1 MAVTVASRCTKLAS
15 KESVPICKMH
25 ETQVCDK
32 HCGDLHRMLSP
43 ASYTCQWKCTVCPV
57 GICGS
62 NYHSSQVLYNL
73 NLIYLR
79 NILGKTL
86 FEVEKKSIDKV
97 CIGCYHFGFSVTK
110 KRKLLGTKN
119 FLIHSR
125 FFWDSTQCHF
135 LTV

>member
-32 HCGDLHRMLSP
+32 HCRDLHRMLSP
-43 ASYTCQWKCTVCPV
+43 ASYMYQWKCTVCSV

-73 NLIYLR
+73 SLISLR

-86 FEVEKKSIDKV
+86 FEVEKKSIDKL
-97 CIGCYHFGFSVTK
+97 CKGCYHFSFSVSIK
-110 KRKLLGTKN
+110 KENYLGRRI
-119 FLIHSR
+119 FLSIQV
-125 FFWDSTQCHF
+125 FWGIQPNAIF
-135 LTV
+135 